1 MFTDGLVEH
10 RCRDMDTIIDHTAR
24 MLVAGNHSPLPDL
37 LQRIAQENMVEVRG
51 DDVVLLAIRLAK
63 TGPLRYP
70 PPGQI
75 IP

>member
-10 RCRDMDTIIDHTAR
+10 RSRDMDTIIDRTAR
-24 MLVAGNHSPLPDL
+24 MLVAGNHRPLPDL